1 MSKKLVF
8 CLALLTIGVWVLGCV
23 PAFYGTATIEPGLH
37 CDVGGAVH
45 GAAHVGGTPFRVSP
59 VGIGV
64 RGDFGVKY
72 GLTKFIQ
79 VDSRVGLNLA
89 YVDPGVGLQLA
100 VPEGPFKPALR
111 VEASCWLP
119 WEGGWVDGVFPVVAP
134 ALLLGFGDPE
144 SFTLGA
150 RLHFVPEEYEP
161 SVLVIPDAFLVFH
174 IPKSKFSIFAG
185 LEIEPVPHVG
195 IITLGV
201 GYKIK

>member
-1 MSKKLVF
+1 MSKKLVL
-8 CLALLTIGVWVLGCV
+8 CLALLTMGMGVLGCF

-45 GAAHVGGTPFRVSP
+45 GAAHVGGTPFMVSP

-79 VDSRVGLNLA
+79 VDSRVGLNLVYA
-89 YVDPGVGLQLA
+89 DPGVGLQLA
-100 VPEGPFKPALR
+100 VPEGPIKPALR
-111 VEASCWLP
+111 VEASCWLT
-119 WEGGWVDGVFPVVAP
+119 WEGGVFPVLAP
-134 ALLLGFGDPE
+134 ALLLGLGDPE

-150 RLHFVPEEYEP
+150 RLHFVPEEP
-161 SVLVIPDAFLVFH
+161 VLPDGFLVFH

-185 LEIEPVPHVG
+185 VGFFYVPVV
-195 IITLGV
+195 TLGV